1 MALVDRIQEVEG
13 VKIVELRGSSA
24 QAANESTTTQIDAR
38 LTPAAGYFRPG
49 TITVNMKAYD
59 EQG

>member
-1 MALVDRIQEVEG
+1 MALVDRLQEVEG
-13 VKIVELRGSSA
+13 VKIVELRGSTA
-24 QAANESTTTQIDAR
+24 QAENESTTTQINAR

-49 TITVNMKAYD
+49 AITVNMKAYD